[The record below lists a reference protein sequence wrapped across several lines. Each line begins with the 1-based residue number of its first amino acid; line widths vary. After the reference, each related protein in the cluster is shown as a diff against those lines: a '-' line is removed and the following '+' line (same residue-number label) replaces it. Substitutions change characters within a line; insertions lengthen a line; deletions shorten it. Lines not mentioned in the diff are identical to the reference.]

1 MTDAKSSGAVLESVL
16 EAVFR
21 ESDPGGNVPGE
32 GPSWATVLQHLSWP
46 SGAAQLQA
54 LLTAAVAQVLHSVGQ
69 LSGKKN
75 LLQGGVLLLHAHLRH
90 RQPSCGST
98 QVPGQLSNMKLIHAH
113 EKPSWRNFTVVV
125 T

>member
-32 GPSWATVLQHLSWP
+32 GPSWATILQHLFWP

-54 LLTAAVAQVLHSVGQ
+54 LLTAAVAQVLTQSCPM
-69 LSGKKN
+69 LPNFRRPPKF
-75 LLQGGVLLLHAHLRH
+75 GGFQKIVQNIL
-90 RQPSCGST
+90 
-98 QVPGQLSNMKLIHAH
+98 
-113 EKPSWRNFTVVV
+113 
-125 T
+125 